1 MLLTI
6 AGHSCA
12 AAKDDTISQSVISRN
27 FIRSAG
33 FGNWRNDSVLATV
46 NFGFSNFAYT
56 LPHDFVV
63 LDVLPDYDAV
73 FGSQFHRSCRFSECL
88 PFYDSLPNV
97 QSSLEYFLPLPSLP
111 RINRLPLVNVP
122 DSNGTSDSSGIS
134 GSLPSLRSSSSSSYG
149 RFSAKPHD
157 VLGET
162 AFKTVNVEQNAS
174 INTFSVSNGSSEP
187 MTGTLRRPL
196 LAMLPFMDWTSKGL
210 LITAGNEKQ

>member
-1 MLLTI
+1 MLSVSLNRVFFCSSMLLTI

-56 LPHDFVV
+56 SPHDFVV

-73 FGSQFHRSCRFSECL
+73 FGSQFHRSCRSSECL

-111 RINRLPLVNVP
+111 RINRLSPVNVTYASAVNVP

-134 GSLPSLRSSSSSSYG
+134 GSLPSLRSSSSMVQSG
-149 RFSAKPHD
+149 I
-157 VLGET
+157 T
-162 AFKTVNVEQNAS
+162 QS
-174 INTFSVSNGSSEP
+174 IWNN
-187 MTGTLRRPL
+187 
-196 LAMLPFMDWTSKGL
+196 
-210 LITAGNEKQ
+210 